1 LKIHYCIYKEYKT
14 THALDAQKVTMVNNV
29 LKVSEIYNN
38 YGSFK
43 KDIPFTLV
51 CQYCHTES
59 NNLKEDVHRLPELV
73 CSLFCYP
80 VYLTP
85 FHCLKL

>member
-1 LKIHYCIYKEYKT
+1 MVVLRKT
-14 THALDAQKVTMVNNV
+14 YL
-29 LKVSEIYNN
+29 LL
-38 YGSFK
+38 
-43 KDIPFTLV
+43 LV

-59 NNLKEDVHRLPELV
+59 NNLKEEDVVHRLPELV

-85 FHCLKL
+85 FHCLKLFIMHSLFHFRSLFYRDGVWRRWIRVKM